1 MTILN
6 IPELVRQTR
15 IDYSDSYDTMNW
27 LTPETTDTASRLR
40 ESLITNIFDPRTPG
54 AGWQFSGTKLFT
66 QEISPGCALCGQG
79 DWSCLF
85 INGICNAQCFYCP
98 STQKDK
104 GQPMTSTLEFSNPR
118 DYADYVQR
126 FNIKGVSFSGG
137 EPFLTFDRVVL
148 FLKTLRSR
156 VSHPLYIWMYTNGL
170 LVTEDKLKI
179 LRDNGLDEIRF
190 DISAN
195 HYDLK
200 ALKKALGIIPRVTVE
215 IPAIPEDLE
224 LTQQMIKELSELG
237 VNHLNLHQIRCTKF
251 NRGKLVQRGYTFL
264 HGPGVT
270 VLETELTA
278 LKLIRYSLDQKIAL
292 PINYCSFTFRNQFQ
306 RAGGGKRNAQQ
317 IKAIHEDITPTGHIR
332 TMSVS
337 GTQESIGSLQKSLMS
352 QELEPSSWK
361 LSTAGDQLF
370 FTEKLWPL
378 MDFSNVRLKVSYSG
392 TTLKPSVSFRNP
404 FKEVVLNKKKKVV
417 IERHTQ
423 EAGLWFEG
431 DQITRFGQTFIQPD
445 MDLPLNGPGNLP
457 LDQSQAQDQPQKQI
471 DEAMPFETFRP
482 GLGEYI

>member
-1 MTILN
+1 MTILD

-15 IDYSDSYDTMNW
+15 LEYSDFYDTMTW
-27 LTPETTDTASRLR
+27 LAPETTDAASRLR
-40 ESLITNIFDPRTPG
+40 ESLITDIFDARTPG

-66 QEISPGCALCGQG
+66 HKISPGCALCGNG

-98 STQKDK
+98 STQKEK
-104 GQPMTSTLEFSNPR
+104 GQPMTSNLEFSNPR
-118 DYADYVQR
+118 DYADYVRR

-148 FLKTLRSR
+148 FLKTLRSQ
-156 VSHPLYIWMYTNGL
+156 VPHPLYIWMYTNGL

-195 HYDLK
+195 HYNLEG
-200 ALKKALGIIPRVTVE
+200 LKKAINIIPRVTVE

-224 LTQQMIKELSELG
+224 LTQKVIKELYELG

-251 NRGKLVQRGYTFL
+251 NLEKLVQRGYTFL

-278 LKLIRYSLDQKIAL
+278 LKLIQYSLDQKIAL
-292 PINYCSFTFRNQFQ
+292 SINYCAFTFRNQFQ
-306 RAGGGKRNAQQ
+306 RAGGRRRNALL
-317 IKAIHEDITPTGHIR
+317 IKAAHEDITPTGHIR

-337 GTQESIGSLQKSLMS
+337 GTKESIGPLHQSLMS
-352 QELEPSSWK
+352 QGLDPSFWK

-392 TTLKPSVSFRNP
+392 SALKPSVSFRNP

-417 IERHTQ
+417 IERHIQ
-423 EAGLWFEG
+423 QPGLWFEG
-431 DQITRFGQTFIQPD
+431 DQIATFAQNFIQPVT
-445 MDLPLNGPGNLP
+445 DLPLKGLGSLP
-457 LDQSQAQDQPQKQI
+457 LDMMDA
-471 DEAMPFETFRP
+471 AMPFETFRP
-482 GLGEYI
+482 GLGEYF